1 MTQMTLESSNL
12 PICHSAVYL
21 TVVDGLSYLTQLVIS
36 VFQQPASFR
45 LDGAHVV
52 PACFSPVMDEW
63 SFCRVAGLPE
73 RWHGDPDLISPY
85 FLQINVENF
94 NRNSKLSDETFLTRF
109 IVSPCC
115 APQINWANHPKALGL
130 VVVLVFCRQL
140 MKISILPLR
149 LASSGF
155 SETIQPHSAPYD
167 HSDSQQNDQTS
178 PLFDS
183 SMAPCNSSCHW

>member
-1 MTQMTLESSNL
+1 MWCQRVLVQWWMNGAFVEWQVCQKDDMVTQILFLHISSK
-12 PICHSAVYL
+12 
-21 TVVDGLSYLTQLVIS
+21 
-36 VFQQPASFR
+36 
-45 LDGAHVV
+45 
-52 PACFSPVMDEW
+52 
-63 SFCRVAGLPE
+63 
-73 RWHGDPDLISPY
+73 
-85 FLQINVENF
+85 INVENF